1 MHLLSSPSLTCP
13 HPACECRRVAYP
25 CPLFSTRRAALVLLA
40 LALCLTGTS
49 APTTPPPAP
58 QAAEVYFSPHGGC
71 TEAVVRELGK
81 AKKTIFVQAYSFTS
95 KPIAAALVAAH
106 QSGVAV
112 TLILDDS
119 DQTGNGTMI
128 DVVALGG
135 DVVLIDAKHA
145 IAHNKVMVIDGAVV
159 LTGSF
164 NFTAAAENSN
174 AENLLVLRSA
184 PLAAQ
189 YSANWHA
196 HEVHSTKYTPTPALL
211 TLPRAK

>member
-1 MHLLSSPSLTCP
+1 M
-13 HPACECRRVAYP
+13 
-25 CPLFSTRRAALVLLA
+25 LA

-49 APTTPPPAP
+49 ATTTPPPPPAP
-58 QAAEVYFSPHGGC
+58 QAAEVYFSPHGGA
-71 TEAVVRELGK
+71 TDAVVRELGK
-81 AKKTIFVQAYSFTS
+81 ARKIILVQAYSFTS

-106 QSGVAV
+106 QRGVAV

-119 DQTGNGTMI
+119 DKTGNGTMI

-196 HEVHSTKYTPTPALL
+196 HEVHSTKYTPTPALP
-211 TLPRAK
+211 TPPRAK